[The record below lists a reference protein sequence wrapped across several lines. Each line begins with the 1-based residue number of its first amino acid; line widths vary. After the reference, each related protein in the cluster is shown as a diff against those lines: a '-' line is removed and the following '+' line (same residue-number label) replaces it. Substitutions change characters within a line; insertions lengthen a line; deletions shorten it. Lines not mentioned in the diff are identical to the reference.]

1 MARKPSGLT
10 LILIATAIAGA
21 AGYAIQIM
29 VPAVVGPDAF
39 VVFAAFWSALY
50 LVISALSGV
59 QQEFTRATLPGLAA
73 TASDLPVRNVQA
85 HGHTAQRHSAQ
96 PHTARNFGFVASALV
111 FVIVT
116 ATGFLW
122 VPLVL
127 PGKSFALAV
136 PLAFGAASYV
146 LVATLCGTLYG
157 IKRFAALAWLTSVD
171 SVLRLIAISIALLM
185 NADIIGLAWAIALP
199 FPLTIVLVWGFI
211 RRGLVGASHVDSGLR
226 TLGWNSLR
234 TVIAGAATGVIIS
247 GFPFLVTVTS
257 VGSDSVQL
265 ATLVLAVTLTRA
277 PLIIPILAL
286 QSYLVVRF
294 RDAGPRFW
302 RELVAIVV
310 GVAALAAVLGVAAW
324 LIGPWV
330 LDVIFG
336 GKYVIEGTTLGI
348 LVASAG
354 LTGALCVSGPAVL
367 ALGRHSV
374 FTAGWVVAA
383 VVTVGI
389 LLLPLELDLK
399 ALLALA
405 LGPAAGFLVHVAGL
419 VRIRRAAS
427 VAVSD

>member
-21 AGYAIQIM
+21 AGYAIQIL

-39 VVFAAFWSALY
+39 VIFAAFWSALY

-59 QQEFTRATLPGLAA
+59 QQEFTRATRPSGSDVAQVPA
-73 TASDLPVRNVQA
+73 TATPN
-85 HGHTAQRHSAQ
+85 
-96 PHTARNFGFVASALV
+96 PHTARNFGLLTAVLV
-111 FVIVT
+111 FVAAM

-127 PGKSFALAV
+127 PGKSLALAM
-136 PLAFGAASYV
+136 PLAFGAACFV

-157 IKRFAALAWLTSVD
+157 IKRFAALAWMTSVD
-171 SVLRLIAISIALLM
+171 SVLRLIAISVALVLG
-185 NADIIGLAWAIALP
+185 ADIIGLAWAIVIP
-199 FPLTIVLVWGFI
+199 IPLTLLIVGGVI
-211 RRGLVGASHVDSGLR
+211 RRGLIGASHVDSGMR
-226 TLGWNSLR
+226 ALGWNSLR

-257 VGSDSVQL
+257 IGSDKVVL
-265 ATLVLAVTLTRA
+265 ATLLLAVTLTRA

-294 RDAGPRFW
+294 RDAGDRLW
-302 RELVAIVV
+302 WELTRM
-310 GVAALAAVLGVAAW
+310 VAAVAVLAVVLGLAAF

-330 LDVIFG
+330 LDVLFG
-336 GKYVIEGTTLGI
+336 GKYVIQALTLGA

-367 ALGRHSV
+367 ALGRHSI
-374 FTAGWVVAA
+374 FTAGWVTAAA
-383 VVTVGI
+383 VTVI
-389 LLLPLELDLK
+389 VLLLPLPLEPRT
-399 ALLALA
+399 LLALA
-405 LGPAAGFLVHVAGL
+405 LGPAAGFVVHVLGL
-419 VRIRRAAS
+419 IRIHSAAS
-427 VAVSD
+427 AVA

>member
-10 LILIATAIAGA
+10 LILIATAVAGA
-21 AGYAIQIM
+21 AGYGIQIL
-29 VPAVVGPDAF
+29 VPAAVGPDAF

-59 QQEFTRATLPGLAA
+59 QQEFTRATRPGLSVEAQGDGSAPAQVHRHVARTFAA
-73 TASDLPVRNVQA
+73 LAA
-85 HGHTAQRHSAQ
+85 GM
-96 PHTARNFGFVASALV
+96 V
-111 FVIVT
+111 FIVVT
-116 ATGFLW
+116 ATGYLW
-122 VPLVL
+122 VPLVI
-127 PGKSFALAV
+127 PGRSFALAI

-171 SVLRLIAISIALLM
+171 SVLRLIAISISLLLG
-185 NADIIGLAWAIALP
+185 ADIIGLAWAIAVP

-211 RRGLVGASHVDSGLR
+211 RRGLVGASRVDSGLR

-234 TVIAGAATGVIIS
+234 TVIAGAATGVLIS

-257 VGSDSVQL
+257 VGSDKVQL

-277 PLIIPILAL
+277 PLIIPMLAL

-294 RDAGPRFW
+294 RDAGTRFW
-302 RELVAIVV
+302 RELVAVV
-310 GVAALAAVLGVAAW
+310 LGVAALAAALGVVAW

-330 LDVIFG
+330 LDVVFG
-336 GKYVIEGTTLGI
+336 GKYVVGGATLGI

-367 ALGRHSV
+367 ALGRHLN
-374 FTAGWVVAA
+374 FTAGWVAAAA
-383 VVTVGI
+383 VTVAV
-389 LLLPLELDLK
+389 LLLPLALEPK
-399 ALLALA
+399 ALLALS
-405 LGPAAGFLVHVAGL
+405 LGPAAGFLVHVVAL
-419 VRIRRAAS
+419 SRIRRAAHRS
-427 VAVSD
+427 VD

>member
-1 MARKPSGLT
+1 MARKSSGLT

-21 AGYAIQIM
+21 AGYGIQIL

-59 QQEFTRATLPGLAA
+59 QQEFTRATQPGLAQP
-73 TASDLPVRNVQA
+73 LPDAVSS
-85 HGHTAQRHSAQ
+85 SA
-96 PHTARNFGFVASALV
+96 PAPRHTARNFGLLTSALV
-111 FVIVT
+111 FVVVT

-136 PLAFGAASYV
+136 PLAFGTASYV

-157 IKRFAALAWLTSVD
+157 IKRFAALAWMTSVD
-171 SVLRLIAISIALLM
+171 SVLRLIAISIALLLG
-185 NADIIGLAWAIALP
+185 ADIIGLAWAIAIP

-211 RRGLVGASHVDSGLR
+211 RRGLVGASHVDSGMR
-226 TLGWNSLR
+226 TLGWNSFR

-257 VGSDSVQL
+257 VGSDKVQL

-294 RDAGPRFW
+294 RDAGVRFW
-302 RELVAIVV
+302 RELSGIVV
-310 GVAALAAVLGVAAW
+310 VVAALAAVLGVAAW
-324 LIGPWV
+324 PIGPWV

-336 GKYVIEGTTLGI
+336 GKYVIDGVTLGI

-354 LTGALCVSGPAVL
+354 LTAALCVSGPAVL
-367 ALGRHSV
+367 ALGRHSS
-374 FTAGWVVAA
+374 FTAGWVTAA
-383 VVTVGI
+383 AVTVGM
-389 LLLPLELDLK
+389 LLVPLALEPK
-399 ALLALA
+399 ALLALS
-405 LGPAAGFLVHVAGL
+405 LGPAAGFLVHVISL
-419 VRIRRAAS
+419 VRMRRTALRSEA
-427 VAVSD
+427 